1 MSVILSKS
9 LHHIINMFTATDELS
24 HWLICIGNCH
34 WQVYSLFSTCNSAV
48 HRHHS
53 R

>member
-24 HWLICIGNCH
+24 HRLICIGKCH
-34 WQVYSLFSTCNSAV
+34 WQLTSILVIQYM
-48 HRHHS
+48 
-53 R
+53 